1 MLKEFSSMSVFTTVV
16 SRIHAPSFATLE
28 LVESIGG
35 AYMRDQTF
43 HLARIRPVFRGHAYR
58 DVDLGLRN
66 ITDCCTEAGSTMICL
81 RFSCPPE
88 TRWSRSPDRDRP
100 QCRRQHF
107 PSTPQV
113 CPFNVLIALRPLA
126 DILAI
131 DHQRIP

>member
-1 MLKEFSSMSVFTTVV
+1 MQ
-16 SRIHAPSFATLE
+16 
-28 LVESIGG
+28 
-35 AYMRDQTF
+35 DQTF
-43 HLARIRPVFRGHAYR
+43 YLARIHSVFRATPI

-100 QCRRQHF
+100 HF

-113 CPFNVLIALRPLA
+113 CPFNVLIALTPLA
-126 DILAI
+126 DTLVI
-131 DHQRIP
+131 DR